1 MSNRLHLLLKILQKL
16 WEQYSLTFN
25 PNRVK
30 RSLWN
35 VVFSVRVLLLYF
47 TAEFYNEQM
56 DEIDSSIQFLLKKL
70 LGKFDKC
77 ENSTT
82 LAT

>member
-1 MSNRLHLLLKILQKL
+1 MSNRLHLLLEILQKL

-30 RSLWN
+30 RSLRN

-56 DEIDSSIQFLLKKL
+56 DEIDSSIQFILKRL
-70 LGKFDKC
+70 FGKFDKC